1 MYNQKILCKF
11 AKKMRMKSIFI
22 ILIIFFS
29 NLFAQNHQLPKL
41 AYSFNA
47 LEPYIDEATMKIH
60 YEKHHQGYINN
71 LNKALQNHENAN
83 LSLEEILKNVSK
95 YSEAVRNNG
104 GGHFNHT
111 LFWEILTPN
120 GSKPTNYF
128 KSAIEKQFGSLDSL
142 KVLMTQKGLSQ
153 FGSGWVWLIVNAEKK
168 LEVTSTPNQDN
179 PLMDVVKEKG
189 IPILGIDV
197 WEHAYYLKY
206 QNKRNDYLANIWNVI
221 HWEAVSQKYEKIVPK
236 SIFDDWTAIKDF
248 HKVMSSTF
256 HPAEEGNL
264 EPIKT
269 RSQELLDKAK
279 LLKTSNIPNELKP
292 KVNMETIDKL
302 IKDCDKVHK
311 LVKSKSKDSEIMK
324 ALNTAHDTFHE
335 IIGQCKH

>member
-1 MYNQKILCKF
+1 MKTLTFIL
-11 AKKMRMKSIFI
+11 FI
-22 ILIIFFS
+22 GVSFWAYS
-29 NLFAQNHQLPKL
+29 QNYQLPKL
-41 AYSFNA
+41 NYDFNA
-47 LEPYIDEATMKIH
+47 LEPYIDEATMRIH
-60 YEKHHQGYINN
+60 YEKHHQAYVNN
-71 LNKALQNHENAN
+71 LNKALQGHPDAN
-83 LSLEEILKNVSK
+83 LPLEELMKNISK

-104 GGHFNHT
+104 GGHYNHT
-111 LFWEILTPN
+111 LFWEILT
-120 GSKPTNYF
+120 SKKNTQPSNAL

-142 KVLMTQKGLSQ
+142 KNIMTQKGLSH
-153 FGSGWVWLIVNAEKK
+153 FGSGWVWLILNAEKK

-179 PLMDVVKEKG
+179 PLMDIVNPKG

-206 QNKRNDYLANIWNVI
+206 QNKRNDYLQNIWNVI
-221 HWEAVSQKYEKIVPK
+221 NWEEVSRKYEKVVPK
-236 SIFDDWTAIKDF
+236 NIFDDWIAIKEF

-279 LLKTSNIPNELKP
+279 NLKTAPIPAELKP
-292 KVNMETIDKL
+292 KVNLLTIDKL
-302 IKDCDKVHK
+302 IKDCENVNR
-311 LVKSKSKDSEIMK
+311 LVKNKAKDAEIIK
-324 ALNTAHDTFHE
+324 VLNQAHDTFHE